1 MTKRVQTIF
10 DRNGGG
16 GGGQKML
23 ELGLVMINVDGGE
36 EKDVS
41 EMNIFLGEASTPS
54 TGAGIFRGP

>member
-1 MTKRVQTIF
+1 MTVTEA
-10 DRNGGG
+10 GGT
-16 GGGQKML
+16 KHYML